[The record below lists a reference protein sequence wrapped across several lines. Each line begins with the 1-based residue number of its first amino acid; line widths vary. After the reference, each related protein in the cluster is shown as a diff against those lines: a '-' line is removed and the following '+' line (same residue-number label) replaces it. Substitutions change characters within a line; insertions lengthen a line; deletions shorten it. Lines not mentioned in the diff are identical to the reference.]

1 MGNTWKEILT
11 KEINSDYYCNDL
23 APFLKE
29 EYGTATCYP
38 AKENIFNAFKYTNST
53 SDVKVVIIG
62 QDPYYNE
69 GLANGLAFGINE
81 GCEVP
86 SSLQNIQTEITN
98 EYKNRL
104 SSDYEMIFDNSLIS
118 WAKQGVLL
126 LNTIFTVRKGQA
138 SSHKNAGWEIFSK
151 HILEHIIKDDL
162 TNPLVF
168 MLWGNYAKSYKAF
181 INECV
186 FGVGR
191 ENVMVLESSHPSG
204 RAAHLGF
211 LGSNHFVLCN
221 DFLKSLGKEPIK
233 WFEFVKREKTNEEL
247 EYDRYLERFHDITL
261 FIPTC
266 NELLKIIPGEG
277 TTDKEDLDNGYV
289 DYISYQRYSLNNVP
303 SYLDGGDLMLNENVE
318 DEYID
323 IYDSVG
329 DILHMAYS
337 NANIGYVTL
346 EPLSTIQTNIVEGVC
361 VGQ

>member
-1 MGNTWKEILT
+1 MKNSWKEILT
-11 KEINSDYYCNDL
+11 EEINSDYYRNEL

-29 EYGTATCYP
+29 EYGTNTCYP
-38 AKENIFNAFKYTNST
+38 AKDDIFNAFKYTNGP
-53 SDVKVVIIG
+53 SDVRVVIIG

-81 GCEVP
+81 GCEIP

-104 SSDYEMIFDNSLIS
+104 SSDYEMIFDNSLVS

-138 SSHKNAGWEIFSK
+138 GSHKNAGWEIFSK

-168 MLWGNYAKSYKAF
+168 MLWGKYAKSYKQF
-181 INECV
+181 INECIFEV
-186 FGVGR
+186 DR
-191 ENVMVLESSHPSG
+191 RNVMVLESSHPSG

-211 LGSNHFVLCN
+211 LGSKHFILCN
-221 DFLKSLGKEPIK
+221 GFLKSFGQEPIK
-233 WFEFVKREKTNEEL
+233 WFEFMKKEKTDEES
-247 EYDRYLERFHDITL
+247 EYDKYLEKFHEITL
-261 FIPTC
+261 YVPIY
-266 NELLKIIPGEG
+266 NELLKIIPGGG

-289 DYISYQRYSLNNVP
+289 DYISYQRYYLNNL
-303 SYLDGGDLMLNENVE
+303 SEYLDGGDLMLECNAE
-318 DEYID
+318 DIYTD
-323 IYDSVG
+323 IYDSISDVLQ
-329 DILHMAYS
+329 IAYS
-337 NANIGYVTL
+337 NDNIKYILL
-346 EPLSTIQTNIVEGVC
+346 EESATDQTNIVEGVC